1 MNPFDQQKPIEG
13 VKKIIA
19 VGSGK
24 GGVGKST
31 ISSNLAV
38 LLALKDYKVGLLDA
52 DVYGPSVPSLLG
64 CFEQHPE
71 LQGQKMVPLDRYG
84 VKLMS
89 MGFLIEEDQPVIW
102 RGPMLFKA
110 IDQFLNDVVWG
121 ELDYLIVDL
130 PPGTGD
136 IALTLAQ
143 KTPIESA
150 LVVTTPQSL
159 SLSEVKKAIMM
170 FRKVGVPIAGLILNM
185 SGLTLPTGETINLFP
200 EGNFNQ
206 LCKDYDILKS
216 VKIPFE
222 PKIGQTA
229 EAGVPFV
236 KSEKEA
242 KNLKAFEEIVS
253 LIIA

>member
-31 ISSNLAV
+31 ISSNLATT
-38 LLALKDYKVGLLDA
+38 LSLKGFKVGLLDA
-52 DVYGPSVPSLLG
+52 DVYGPSVPSLFG
-64 CFEQHPE
+64 CLEQRPE
-71 LQGQKMVPLDRYG
+71 LEGDKMVPLERYG

-143 KTPIESA
+143 KTPIEAA

-159 SLSEVKKAIMM
+159 SLSEVKKAVMM
-170 FRKVGVPIAGLILNM
+170 FRKVGVPVAGLIQNM
-185 SGLTLPTGETINLFP
+185 SGLKLPSGETVNLFP
-200 EGNFNQ
+200 EGDFKQ
-206 LCKDYDILKS
+206 LCKDYDIPKS
-216 VKIPFE
+216 ISVPFE
-222 PKIGQTA
+222 PKVGQTA
-229 EAGVPFV
+229 EAGIPFV
-236 KSEKEA
+236 KTA
-242 KNLKAFEEIVS
+242 KDSDSLKAFEEIAS
-253 LIIA
+253 LIS

>member
-13 VKKIIA
+13 IKKIIA
-19 VGSGK
+19 IGSGK

-31 ISSNLAV
+31 ISSNLAT
-38 LLALKDYKVGLLDA
+38 LLALKGYKVGLLDA
-52 DVYGPSVPSLLG
+52 DVYGPSVPSLFG
-64 CFEQHPE
+64 CLEQKPE
-71 LQGQKMVPLDRYG
+71 LEDQKMIPLERYG

-110 IDQFLNDVVWG
+110 IDQFLNDVKWG

-136 IALTLAQ
+136 VALTLAQ

-159 SLSEVKKAIMM
+159 SLSEVKKAVMM
-170 FRKVGVPIAGLILNM
+170 FKKVGVPVAGIVVNM
-185 SGLTLPTGETINLFP
+185 SGLTLPTGETVNLFP
-200 EGNFNQ
+200 EGNFDE
-206 LCKDYDILKS
+206 LCKGYEIPKS
-216 VKIPFE
+216 FRVPFE
-222 PKIGQTA
+222 PKVGQTA
-229 EAGVPFV
+229 EAGIPFV
-236 KSEKEA
+236 KTNTDSSSF
-242 KNLKAFEEIVS
+242 KAFEEIANAFS
-253 LIIA
+253 